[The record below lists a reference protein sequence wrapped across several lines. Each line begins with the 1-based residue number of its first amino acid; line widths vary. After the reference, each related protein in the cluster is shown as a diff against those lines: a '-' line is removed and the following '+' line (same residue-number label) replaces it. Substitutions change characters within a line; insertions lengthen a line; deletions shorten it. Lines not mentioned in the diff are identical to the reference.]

1 MTGKTHVAIG
11 VATAVA
17 LIAKYKF
24 SMEIGGLHIVPPI
37 ALGTV
42 ALGSY
47 LPDIDIPQSH
57 LGRQFPMISKH
68 LKHRGIT
75 HTLLFP
81 AILLLITLFIESG
94 VMKGTVPLVLSG
106 FLSTIASIPFGLC
119 LGWVMHIIADMFNSK
134 GVPLFWPLSKS
145 KIHIASVKTRSW
157 QEYMFAFIV
166 IGGILLWTLANLNLP
181 TVELLSLLR

>member
-24 SMEIGGLHIVPPI
+24 NMEIGGLQIVPPI

-81 AILLLITLFIESG
+81 AILLALTLFIEHG
-94 VMKGTVPLVLSG
+94 IIKGTVPTLVRPL
-106 FLSTIASIPFGLC
+106 LAVIASIPFGLF
-119 LGWVMHIIADMFNSK
+119 LGWIMHIIADMFNSK

-157 QEYMFAFIV
+157 QEYVFAFIV
-166 IGGILLWTLANLNLP
+166 IGGLCIWTLANLNLP
-181 TVELLSLLR
+181 IGGLLSLLR